1 MWHNFRLAGIGGMN
15 RPASVVIIGL
25 GYVGLPLALA
35 FSKAFPATGF
45 DVDPS
50 RVDELLAGVDSNREH
65 STAELKS
72 FNLTFTKDSSCISDA
87 EFIVVAVP
95 TPVTQNHDPDL
106 RMLHAAS
113 ELIGINL
120 RKRSKNLTAPIV
132 VFESTTYP
140 GCTEEFCAPIIERI
154 SGLDSGSDFFLGYS
168 PERTNFGDRAHTV
181 ETVVKVVS
189 GQTPEV
195 AELISDTYARI
206 VKAGIHVAANI
217 KTAEASKVIENVQRD
232 LNIALFNELAMI
244 FDRMGIRSS
253 DVFDAASTK
262 WNFHPYEPGLVGGH
276 CIPVDPYYLTH
287 ASSKLGYDARVV
299 LAGREVNERVPDF
312 LADKVLTLI
321 PSDTEGKSR
330 PSILLLGLTFKPNV
344 FDIRNSKALE
354 LADLLIERD
363 VELEVYDP
371 IGRISEPDGV
381 DYRFV
386 DDPFEFA
393 KTYDAVI
400 FAVSHDV
407 LLERKDDIVNLVK
420 MGGVVVDLV
429 SALSQSDVELLG
441 RTYWRL

>member
-1 MWHNFRLAGIGGMN
+1 MWDNFRRAGIDDMN
-15 RPASVVIIGL
+15 RPASVVIVGL

-35 FSKAFPATGF
+35 FSKVFPTTGF
-45 DVDPS
+45 DVDTS
-50 RVDELLAGVDSNREH
+50 RVDELLAGIDSNREL
-65 STAELKS
+65 SNAELS
-72 FNLTFTKDSSCISDA
+72 SSNLNFAKDPSCISDA

-95 TPVTQNHDPDL
+95 TPVTQSHDPDL
-106 RMLHAAS
+106 SMLNSAS
-113 ELIGINL
+113 ELIGSSL
-120 RKRSKNLTAPIV
+120 RDRSTNLTAPII

-140 GCTEEFCAPIIERI
+140 GCTEEFCGPIIEDA

-168 PERTNFGDRAHTV
+168 PERTNFGDPVHTV

-189 GQTPEV
+189 GQTPQV
-195 AELISDTYARI
+195 TELIRATYGRI
-206 VKAGIHVAANI
+206 VSAGIHVAANI

-287 ASSKLGYDARVV
+287 ASSKLGYDASVV

-312 LADKVLTLI
+312 LANKVLTLI
-321 PSDTEGKSR
+321 PSSTRGKFS
-330 PSILLLGLTFKPNV
+330 PSVLLLGFTFKPNV

-363 VELEVYDP
+363 VTLEVYDP
-371 IGRISEPDGV
+371 IGRISEKSSA

-386 DDPFEFA
+386 DDPFEYS

-407 LLERKDDIVNLVK
+407 LLERKTDIVNLVK
-420 MGGVVVDLV
+420 IGGVVVDLV
-429 SALSQSDVELLG
+429 SALSQFDIESQG
-441 RTYWRL
+441 RSYWSL